1 MSEPD
6 KRKDRVARRV
16 ALWTLFAMDVTCSE
30 PEPLMTD
37 LFSTAMDLEEGAPEV
52 WEHVESRVLG
62 VFERLDLLNE
72 EIQELSPRWRLGR
85 MGTIDRNLL
94 RLGAWEILQ
103 EFRRPVEVINDCVE
117 LAKEYGEKTTPGFVN
132 GLLDQLCKNHGIRVG

>member
-6 KRKDRVARRV
+6 RRQDRVARRV
-16 ALWTLFAMDVTCSE
+16 ALWVLFAMDVTHSE

-37 LFSTAMDLEEGAPEV
+37 MFSTAMDLEEDTPDA
-52 WEHVESRVLG
+52 WEFVEARVLG
-62 VFERLDLLNE
+62 VFERLDALNE
-72 EIQELSPRWRLGR
+72 EIQGLSPRWRLGR

-103 EFRRPVEVINDCVE
+103 EFRRPVDVINDCVD
-117 LAKEYGEKTTPGFVN
+117 LAKDYGEKTTPGFVN
-132 GLLDQLCKNHGIRVG
+132 GLLDQLCKNHGIRVV